1 VARGDPIMTTPASS
15 FSCRSQL
22 TWLVLGALAAS
33 GCTVADNLSSSEMLH
48 ELDRIVR
55 IESAASG
62 ASGTTRRV
70 RYERHAAVSTWYV
83 RAALLWPIA
92 PVLGFCFG
100 RTTERDL
107 PNPAQHVRELLR
119 ELPDETGSD
128 LLTNALAAI
137 RLGWI
142 AELETSS
149 QSRVVGIDGLATIAT
164 RLELPLF
171 ADFERLG
178 RILDADSLAAA
189 RAGFAVGRPEAR
201 SPDLASPAHLQPY
214 VDAVTRL
221 TALPLATGYDQLLLL
236 DELIV
241 AYAKEPDATIR
252 PAIGAAVRAAITH
265 AIEHILLRIVQSR
278 ATEFVDLRLCAM
290 EQIRRLGGPRAVPL
304 LLAVMAA
311 SPGMRARGE
320 KLYDPDHVVQL
331 RLIRYCGQLR
341 GELVTTVVRLPG
353 REGWEVPSPADF
365 LAITILTQPDYYSKL
380 RTPALVALTW
390 SLQKPRLDPDPSW
403 VREWREGR
411 R

>member
-1 VARGDPIMTTPASS
+1 MTAIARWLSDRAK
-15 FSCRSQL
+15 RV
-22 TWLVLGALAAS
+22 WLVLGALAAS

-48 ELDRIVR
+48 EFDRIAR
-55 IESAASG
+55 IESG
-62 ASGTTRRV
+62 ASRRV
-70 RYERHAAVSTWYV
+70 RYERRAEVSTWYV
-83 RAALLWPIA
+83 RAAVLWPIA

-107 PNPAQHVRELLR
+107 ENPAQHVRELLR

-128 LLTNALAAI
+128 LLTNALAAV

-142 AELETSS
+142 AEFETSS
-149 QSRVVGIDGLATIAT
+149 QSRVVGIDGLATIAA

-171 ADFERLG
+171 ADFGRLG
-178 RILDADSLAAA
+178 AGLEPDALAAA
-189 RAGFAVGRPEAR
+189 RAGFAVGRPDAR
-201 SPDLASPAHLQPY
+201 PPEVAGTAHLQAY
-214 VDAVTRL
+214 VEAVKRL
-221 TALPLATGYDQLLLL
+221 TAAPLATGYDQLLLL
-236 DELIV
+236 DELVV
-241 AYAKEPDATIR
+241 AYAKEPEATIR
-252 PAIGAAVRAAITH
+252 PEIEAAVRAAITH
-265 AIEHILLRIVQSR
+265 ATEGILLRIVQDR
-278 ATEFVDLRLCAM
+278 ASEFVDLRLCAM

-311 SPGMRARGE
+311 SPAQRARGE
-320 KLYDPDHVVQL
+320 RLYDPDHIVQL

-341 GELVTTVVRLPG
+341 GELVTTVARLPG
-353 REGWEVPSPADF
+353 RDGWEVPSPADF
-365 LAITILTQPDYYSKL
+365 LAIIILTEQAYYSKL